1 VTPIPD
7 VHLQLVLQKDYTT
20 NPNHFTQNVQMGV
33 PVPIF
38 DRNQG
43 EIHRA
48 EAALARAELE
58 GARVRNE
65 LASRLAAAFER
76 YDNSRKLLDYYK
88 NHILPDQV
96 MAFRGLYQQY
106 ELQTDKVGFS
116 ALLQGQQN
124 LGQTVTAYSGVLG
137 DLWNSVVEVANLAQ
151 AEDLFASGQTETPP
165 ALDILESLV
174 RSPCNPPKA
183 KTLRRELEAGSQPA
197 MRPIDVQPPE
207 LPSKKPQ

>member
-1 VTPIPD
+1 M
-7 VHLQLVLQKDYTT
+7 QLVLQKDYTMH
-20 NPNHFTQNVQMGV
+20 PNNFTQNVQIGV

-43 EIHRA
+43 EIRPA

-58 GARVRNE
+58 GTRVSNE

-76 YDNSRKLLDYYK
+76 YENSRKLLDYYK

-124 LGQTVTAYSGVLG
+124 LGQTVTAYTAILG
-137 DLWNSVVEVANLAQ
+137 DLWNSVVEVASLAQ
-151 AEDLFASGQTETPP
+151 SEDLFASGQTETPP
-165 ALDILESLV
+165 ALDTLESLV
-174 RSPCNPPKA
+174 
-183 KTLRRELEAGSQPA
+183 QPA
-197 MRPIDVQPPE
+197 LQPTEGQDAP
-207 LPSKKPQ
+207 PST